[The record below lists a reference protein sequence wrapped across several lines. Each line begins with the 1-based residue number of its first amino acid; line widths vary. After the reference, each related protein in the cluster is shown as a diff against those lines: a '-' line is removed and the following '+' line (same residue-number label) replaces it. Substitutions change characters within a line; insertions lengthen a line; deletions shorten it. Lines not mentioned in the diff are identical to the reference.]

1 MKLHNLS
8 PAKGANRKRKRIGRG
23 PGSGH
28 GKTAGKGHKGQK
40 SRSGYSQRPGFE
52 GGQMPLYRRLP
63 KRGFRNIFAKKYAIV
78 NVQDLNR
85 FEEGTTVTPKM
96 FQEQGMV
103 NKIQDGLRVLGE
115 GNLERKLTVQAHY
128 FTQSA
133 RQKIEKAGG
142 KAEVLD

>member
-1 MKLHNLS
+1 
-8 PAKGANRKRKRIGRG
+8 
-23 PGSGH
+23 
-28 GKTAGKGHKGQK
+28 
-40 SRSGYSQRPGFE
+40 
-52 GGQMPLYRRLP
+52 MPLYRRLP

-85 FEEGTTVTPKM
+85 FEEGSTVTPKM
-96 FQEQGMV
+96 VREKGMV
-103 NKIQDGLRVLGE
+103 KKIQDGLRVLGE
-115 GNLERKLTVQAHY
+115 GKLERKLTVQAHH

>member
-1 MKLHNLS
+1 
-8 PAKGANRKRKRIGRG
+8 
-23 PGSGH
+23 
-28 GKTAGKGHKGQK
+28 
-40 SRSGYSQRPGFE
+40 
-52 GGQMPLYRRLP
+52 MPLYRRLP

-115 GNLERKLTVQAHY
+115 GKLERKLTVQAHH

>member
-1 MKLHNLS
+1 
-8 PAKGANRKRKRIGRG
+8 
-23 PGSGH
+23 
-28 GKTAGKGHKGQK
+28 
-40 SRSGYSQRPGFE
+40 
-52 GGQMPLYRRLP
+52 MPLYRRLP